1 MSVPGGPGSRILG
14 LGSYVPARVVD
25 NASLAGALDTTDAWI
40 RDRTGIARRH
50 VAADH
55 EATSDLAIEA
65 SRRALAAAG
74 VEAAEVDLLIV
85 ATVTAD
91 SPLPSCASHV
101 QRGLGAHAAAAFDVS
116 AACAGFL
123 FGLAIADRFV
133 ATGAARRALVV
144 GAEILS
150 RIVDRTDRSTA
161 ILFGDAAGAAVV
173 GPAEAG
179 EGASRLLAV
188 SLGADGRGAEHLH
201 VPGGGSRAPLTAA
214 SLAARD
220 DAVHMNGRVVFHA
233 AVRHMV
239 AASRRALADAG
250 LAPGDV
256 DRVVAHQANV
266 RIVDA
271 VAERLGVPRDRF
283 VVNLGE
289 YGNTSSASIPLALD
303 EAARRGEVRPG
314 DVVLLCA
321 LGAGFA
327 WAAAVLR
334 F

>member
-1 MSVPGGPGSRILG
+1 VTAPPGPGSRILG

-25 NASLAGALDTTDAWI
+25 NTELERTLDTTDAWI

-55 EATSDLAIEA
+55 EATSDLAVEA
-65 SRRALAAAG
+65 SRRALGAAG
-74 VEAAEVDLLIV
+74 VDALALDLVIV

-91 SPLPSCASHV
+91 SPLPSCAVHV
-101 QRGLGAHAAAAFDVS
+101 QRALGARRAAAFDVS

-123 FGLAIADRFV
+123 FGLSIADRFV
-133 ATGAARRALVV
+133 ASGAAGRVLVV

-150 RIVDRTDRSTA
+150 RIVDWSDRATA

-173 GPAEAG
+173 G
-179 EGASRLLAV
+179 GAA
-188 SLGADGRGAEHLH
+188 ADGRGPRLLSFRLGSDGRGAAHLS
-201 VPGGGSRAPLTAA
+201 VPGGGSRAPLTPA
-214 SLAARD
+214 SIAARD

-233 AVRHMV
+233 AVRNMV
-239 AASRRALADAG
+239 AASREALAEAG
-250 LAPGDV
+250 LAPADV

>member
-1 MSVPGGPGSRILG
+1 MNGPGSRILG

-25 NASLAGALDTTDAWI
+25 NAELERTLDTSDAWI

-55 EATSDLAIEA
+55 EATSDLAVEA
-65 SRRALAAAG
+65 ARRALQASG
-74 VEAAEVDLLIV
+74 VDAAELDLLIV

-91 SPLPSCASHV
+91 SPLPSCAVHV
-101 QRGLGAHAAAAFDVS
+101 QRVLGATRAAAFDVS

-123 FGLAIADRFV
+123 FGLSIADRFV
-133 ATGAARRALVV
+133 ASGAARRVLVV

-150 RIVDRTDRSTA
+150 RIVDWGDRSTA

-173 GPAEAG
+173 GPADAG
-179 EGASRLLAV
+179 DRASRLLAFR
-188 SLGADGRGAEHLH
+188 LGSDGRGAPHLL
-201 VPGGGSRAPLTAA
+201 VPGGGSRAPLTAD
-214 SLAARD
+214 SLAARQ
-220 DAVHMNGRVVFHA
+220 DAVHMNGPTVFHA

-239 AASRRALADAG
+239 AASREALAAAG
-250 LAPGDV
+250 LQPGDV

-271 VAERLGVPRDRF
+271 VAERLAVPRDRF

-303 EAARRGEVRPG
+303 EAVRRGEVKRG

-334 F
+334 W

>member
-1 MSVPGGPGSRILG
+1 MSVPPDVWAHRSSAVIEPGSRILG

-25 NASLAGALDTTDAWI
+25 NAWLERTLDTSDAWI
-40 RDRTGIARRH
+40 RERTGIARRD
-50 VAADH
+50 AA
-55 EATSDLAIEA
+55 
-65 SRRALAAAG
+65 RRALHASG
-74 VEAAEVDLLIV
+74 VDPHDLDLIVV

-91 SPLPSCASHV
+91 SPLPSCAVHV
-101 QRGLGAHAAAAFDVS
+101 QRALGATRAAAFDVS

-123 FGLAIADRFV
+123 FGLSIADRFV
-133 ATGAARRALVV
+133 ASGAARRVLVV

-150 RIVDRTDRSTA
+150 RIVDWTDRSTA
-161 ILFGDAAGAAVV
+161 ILFGDAAGAAVI
-173 GPAEAG
+173 GPADAG
-179 EGASRLLAV
+179 EGASRLLAFR
-188 SLGADGRGAEHLH
+188 LGSDGRGAPHLH
-201 VPGGGSRAPLTAA
+201 VPGGGSRAPLTAE
-214 SLAARD
+214 SLAARH
-220 DAVHMNGRVVFHA
+220 DAVHMNGPTVFLA
-233 AVRHMV
+233 AVRQMV
-239 AASRRALADAG
+239 AASREALAAAG
-250 LAPGDV
+250 LQPADV

-271 VAERLGVPRDRF
+271 VAERLAVPRDRF

-303 EAARRGEVRPG
+303 EAVRRGDVKPG

-334 F
+334 W